1 MKVYGKKMKTIHVLL
16 IEDDEDDFI
25 LTKSILEEIDP
36 NKYQID
42 WVTNYDD
49 AVAAIRLI
57 THDVCLLDYRL
68 NGNTGLELLNEIC
81 APECAIPII
90 LLTGQTDI
98 EIDLQVM
105 EAGATDYL
113 LKSELNPENLE
124 RAIRYAI
131 QQKRIQFQLINLA
144 REKEARQAAEEAN
157 HAKDDFLAIVSH
169 ELRSPLN
176 AMLGWVKLL
185 RTKKL
190 DEETIERGLE
200 TIEKSART
208 QAKLIDELMDIS
220 RIVSGTFQLKISP
233 VNISAV
239 INVAISAI
247 QPVADAKEIE
257 INFSCKSYIEKI
269 EADSDRLQQAMIN
282 LLSNA
287 IKFTPE
293 NGRVDILFEDD
304 KSESIKIIVKDNG
317 VGIRNEFL
325 SKVFERYRQE
335 ETSTTKKNKGLGL
348 GLFIVRQIIELHD
361 GTVRAE
367 SDGEGKGASF
377 IITLPVKQ
385 KHTKDG

>member
-1 MKVYGKKMKTIHVLL
+1 MKTIHVLL
-16 IEDDEDDFI
+16 VEDDEDDYI

-42 WVTNYDD
+42 WITNYDD

-57 THDVCLLDYRL
+57 THDICLLDYRL

-81 APECAIPII
+81 APECEIPII
-90 LLTGQTDI
+90 LLTGQTDF
-98 EIDLQVM
+98 EIDMQVM

-113 LKSELNPENLE
+113 LKSELNPESLE

-131 QQKRIQFQLINLA
+131 QQKRIQFERVKLA
-144 REKEARQAAEEAN
+144 REKEARQAAEESN
-157 HAKDDFLAIVSH
+157 HAKDDFLAMVSH

-190 DEETIERGLE
+190 DDETFERGLE
-200 TIEKSART
+200 TIERSAHT

-239 INVAISAI
+239 INAATTAI

-257 INFSCKSYIEKI
+257 INFSSKSSVEKI
-269 EADSDRLQQAMIN
+269 EADSDRLQQALTN

-287 IKFTPE
+287 IKFTPQ
-293 NGRVDILFEDD
+293 NGRVDILLEDED
-304 KSESIKIIVKDNG
+304 NENIKITVKDDG
-317 VGIRNEFL
+317 KGINSDFIA
-325 SKVFERYRQE
+325 KVFERYRQE

-361 GTVRAE
+361 GLVRAE
-367 SDGEGKGASF
+367 SEGEGKGASF
-377 IITLPVKQ
+377 IITLPIKLQ
-385 KHTKDG
+385 NPIDG